1 MGRVQ
6 LSDAFQSERTGN
18 WKQAAEQYAIL
29 YTEMPTKQTAMH
41 YGFFCWYLLWQ
52 WDEICFPGEEAISPY
67 ERPNADTRNGI
78 SQSELLSQLNLTTK
92 QLLSSGDVPVTY
104 QVVLAHM
111 EKIYPYFFQNT
122 VFSES
127 DREHLVEVIG
137 KTSFAE
143 PGARAIYQ
151 YVQTQDVSQIS
162 KEDRDAA
169 RELFPHNSLM
179 GSYFTWLFS

>member
-1 MGRVQ
+1 MGRLQ
-6 LSDAFQSERTGN
+6 LSDVFQSEQAEN

-29 YTEMPTKQTAMH
+29 YAEMPTNQVAMH

-67 ERPNADTRNGI
+67 DRPNTDTRNGI
-78 SQSELLSQLNLTTK
+78 SRSELFSHLNLAAK
-92 QLLSSGDVPVTY
+92 QLLSAGDVPATY
-104 QVVLAHM
+104 KVVLAHM

-122 VFSES
+122 IFSES
-127 DREHLVEVIG
+127 DREHLIEAIA
-137 KTSFAE
+137 KDSFE
-143 PGARAIYQ
+143 PGTRAIYQ

-162 KEDRDAA
+162 KEDREAV

-179 GSYFTWLFS
+179 ETYFTWLFR